1 VRLSGWLN
9 GVLVGVLLVLAATAE
24 AQPLGSFTWQLQP
37 HCNRVTV
44 TVTQNGGIYTLD
56 GADDQCG
63 AAQAAPLVGVAAPN
77 PDGTIGFG
85 LNIVSPSGQPIP
97 VQARISISTLSGTW
111 SDNAGNG
118 GAFAFG
124 ANAGG
129 SPRPLPGAPGDIAG
143 VTAGTGLTGG
153 GTAGDVTLAVNLGEV
168 QSRVMTACPPGQA
181 LRSIAQDGTAVCE
194 SISGTAGGDITSVTA
209 GAGLTGGGSSGAV
222 SLAVEFGGSGGQF
235 LAARADHTHTV
246 AGNQSTAVGLAALAN
261 NTASFNTALGAT
273 ALLNTTTG
281 FANTAVGAGT
291 LAANT
296 TGTDNTAV
304 GRVALNVA
312 TASGNTAV
320 GSLALGANTTGATNA
335 AVGAESLRL
344 TTTGANNVGVGR
356 GAGRDNVT
364 GSRNTLLGTR
374 ADVAAG
380 DLVNAIAI
388 GADALVG
395 RNDSIVLGSVAGVN
409 GAAADVNVGI
419 GTITP
424 FSALSI
430 ARNGTADLRF
440 EGFGAVSGGSIL
452 GHSSDG
458 TRAAPAPAA
467 TARDLLSINGDAR
480 GTFNSAGGPPV
491 RIVLAS
497 AEGYAAG
504 GRGSR
509 IRFETTPIGSAT
521 RNMSMV
527 IDHNGN
533 VGVGTIAP
541 AARLDVV
548 GGLGTEIQLTA
559 ASFTPDI
566 VGRRSNGTL
575 ATPTAVTAGSAL
587 LSLRGDGHTG
597 SGFEESASIVLRANE
612 AWTPTATGSTIEFI
626 TAANGTTSRQTRL
639 FIDDDGQV
647 GIGTSIPR
655 ATLEVAGTLR
665 VETLGAA
672 GTTALCRNFVNQIAT
687 CSSSLRYKRD
697 VEAFDGGLEM
707 LGRLR
712 PISFTWK
719 AGGMRDVG
727 FGAEDVAAID
737 PRLAVF
743 NQAGEVEGV
752 KYDRLTTVLVNA
764 VKELEALVRTLREEK
779 GELERRLTTIEG
791 HVAERMKK

>member
-1 VRLSGWLN
+1 MRT
-9 GVLVGVLLVLAATAE
+9 VLTGVLLGVSFLLAMTAVAE

-44 TVTQNGGIYTLD
+44 TVTQSGGLYTLD
-56 GADDQCG
+56 GTDDQCG
-63 AAQAAPLVGVAAPN
+63 AAQQAPLVGVAAPN

-153 GTAGDVTLAVNLGEV
+153 GTTGDVTLAVNPAVV
-168 QSRVMTACPPGQA
+168 QSRVTTACPAGQA

-194 SISGTAGGDITSVTA
+194 SISGTAGGDITGVTA
-209 GAGLTGGGSSGAV
+209 GAGLTGGGPSGDV
-222 SLAVEFGGSGGQF
+222 SLAVEFGGPGSQF
-235 LAARADHTHTV
+235 LAARADHTHAV

-291 LAANT
+291 LLGNT
-296 TGTDNTAV
+296 AGTDNTAI
-304 GRVALNVA
+304 GRLALNIA
-312 TASGNTAV
+312 TASNNTAV
-320 GSLALGANTTGATNA
+320 GSLALGANTTGASNT
-335 AVGAESLRL
+335 AVGTESLRF
-344 TTTGANNVGVGR
+344 TTTGGDNVGVGR
-356 GAGRDNVT
+356 GAGRDNGT
-364 GSRNTLLGTR
+364 GSRNTLLGTQ
-374 ADVAAG
+374 ADVSAG
-380 DLVNAIAI
+380 NLVNATAI
-388 GADALVG
+388 GAEALVG
-395 RNDSIVLGSVAGVN
+395 RSDSIVLGSIAGVN
-409 GAAADVNVGI
+409 TATSDVNVGI
-419 GTITP
+419 GTTTP

-430 ARNGTADLRF
+430 ERNGTADLRF
-440 EGFGAVSGGSIL
+440 EGFGTVSGGSIL
-452 GHSSDG
+452 GFSSDG

-509 IRFETTPIGSAT
+509 LRFETTPIGSLT
-521 RNMSMV
+521 RSTSML

-533 VGVGTIAP
+533 VGIGTTTP
-541 AARLDVV
+541 GARLDVV

-566 VGRRSNGTL
+566 VGRRSSGTPT
-575 ATPTAVTAGSAL
+575 APTAVTAGSAL

-597 SGFEESASIVLRANE
+597 SGFEESASIILRANE
-612 AWTPTATGSTIEFI
+612 DWTPTATGSTIAFT
-626 TAANGTTSRQTRL
+626 TAANGTTNRQTRL
-639 FIDDDGQV
+639 FIDHDGQV
-647 GIGTSIPR
+647 GIGTPLPR

-687 CSSSLRYKRD
+687 CSSSLRYKTD
-697 VEAFDGGLEM
+697 VAPFGGALDVV
-707 LGRLR
+707 GRLR

-719 AGGMRDVG
+719 NGGMRDVG

-743 NQAGEVEGV
+743 NEAGEVEGV

-779 GELERRLTTIEG
+779 GELERRLTTLEG
-791 HVAERMKK
+791 HVAERMRK